1 MGGLLL
7 TDELDS
13 AEEGAAVVAAEE
25 AGDSTAC
32 HRWVGAHNMSEMF

>member
-1 MGGLLL
+1 ML

-13 AEEGAAVVAAEE
+13 AEEDAVAAAAAEAAE

-32 HRWVGAHNMSEMF
+32 RRWVGAHNMSEMF